1 MTDWDP
7 AAFEDNLIAEMRAN
21 GGKVTSGP
29 MAGHPLLVM
38 TSTGAVSGKPRRA
51 IVTFSRDAGDYVIA
65 GSASGAPTDPAWFHN
80 VQANPDVAVEAE
92 GRTFDATASVVGG
105 PERDRLWDQHV
116 AALPHFA
123 AYPEQA
129 GRVIP
134 IVRLTPKDQG

>member
-38 TSTGAVSGKPRRA
+38 TSTGAVSGEPRRA

-65 GSASGAPTDPAWFHN
+65 GSASGAPTDPAWLHN

-92 GRTFDATASVVGG
+92 GRTFDATASVVEG

-123 AYPEQA
+123 AYPEQS

-134 IVRLTPKDQG
+134 VVRLTPRQG